1 MLFKYYSKFQM
12 ILMLIVILSTHLFA
26 QDKINKTFNEM
37 DNSAQMKRAFTKA
50 SSLTT
55 HSNIIFLH
63 HSTGRNVYNIGNVEE
78 WFGEY
83 NTTNNT
89 NFSINERDYPAT
101 PYPHDNY
108 PYDYWNLWITENEDG
123 TSRIPVCDSENP
135 NIECLDTLTSKYD
148 VIIFK
153 QCYPGA
159 AIGADTGSPNI
170 ASSSKRIENY
180 KLQYRA
186 LRREMDKYPYN
197 NFIIWTLVPLHRLA
211 TNPDQA
217 LRAKEFVDWVNNDFL
232 TEDDQ
237 DHSNIH
243 IFDFWGIVAEN
254 QENPPNGQVN
264 TLKYEYEGS
273 HTGSDSHPNNLA
285 SQTAGPIFSQFIV
298 DTILNAGT
306 YLRLSNGLPG
316 GVLKSGTTETLL
328 SVNTNIDSVCR
339 YSDSPATYTEMTNTF
354 ANTNATTHSTP
365 ITGLE
370 DEQSYAF
377 YIKCM
382 DTDNNTNT
390 NNYIIDFYVNSSN
403 PASEFDIRI
412 SNFIDD
418 AEEILSSG
426 SVGLA
431 SSDLEL
437 VFDAEPMAVGLRFND
452 VEIPKN
458 ALITNAYIQFTVDED
473 NSEDTSLIING
484 HASDNAPEF
493 TTIDFGITTRE
504 KTAATVQWDNV
515 HPWSGKGT
523 ISTDQRT
530 PDLKSIVQ
538 EIVNKNNWSIHN
550 AMAFIFTGSGKRVA
564 ISFDQNPG
572 KAPLLHVEFKTDQTQ
587 MNEITLSNLVATD
600 ITRESFNVSVDFE
613 GDNNSNAVVTLY
625 YCNNTASN
633 GCDPEAASSVQM
645 VRDNGFY
652 ATSVTGLV
660 SPGDDFNI
668 RMIAQDDDGVSGSP
682 LNSLINLTEADTTP
696 PSSVSNTNATNGN
709 ERSVISWT
717 NPGDNDFSGLIILQ
731 SESSIDSIPTNGNIY
746 NVNEMIGNAFVIY
759 NHSGTTHTV
768 RNLLNDITYYFKIF
782 AYDTSANYSQ
792 GIALSATPTAPQ
804 IFEGNR
810 LTERFGGSAAT
821 LDHPGVMKDT
831 WFSIYS
837 PSSGDVLY
845 HDYGKP
851 YEVAEGMA
859 RRNAV
864 YIDISSIPQG
874 THIFKAR
881 FVIQIE
887 PDYPLN
893 YNSYAEGL
901 SLYKI
906 TDPSGT
912 GLWVEDDLNASY
924 KNRTLQIPWTDQG
937 GTFAEVIDPTP
948 IDTVYGSMQKK
959 AFYFFDVTDLVQTW
973 VNHPQENMGVTFDDT
988 IPSDEKENPELRPY
1002 LEITYESINTDQPSQ
1017 PSNFNV
1023 FHRSGQNFMTWTEI
1037 DYDGYFYNMY
1047 YRIYRHTSPINSE
1060 NLNDA
1065 ELVGHVH
1072 QLSSFNAGRTEA
1084 RKRADSSYTTQHN
1097 YVINEDKNE
1106 LSDDTGLF
1114 VYNVTQE
1121 GNYYYAVTS
1130 VVEGNENRTDFSEE
1144 NSLNTPI
1151 TDAPGFPEAIL
1162 QGSSTH
1168 NGTIVQEFVHFT
1180 TASMNYRQGHGFNF
1194 MMNVSESYSSE
1205 NPTFLEIGLGGR
1217 STRYYGTYS
1226 GNGGIY
1232 IQPDTYMPPTDN
1244 VPWDGY
1250 EYDSLQTWWSGCS
1263 NTYKTQKGIKNGVF
1277 VPYTE
1282 NRILYYIEFAKNI
1295 YNIDENRIYLRGGSM
1310 GGTGTISLG
1319 LKHPEIFASLSA
1331 TVGCPNWKYN
1341 IDAVDENYVVIDEG
1355 WRLNGN
1361 ALWGT
1366 LEDNL
1371 LHENGTPIWNWMNA
1385 GWYAMTN
1392 VEKEMPFIEMNNGKK
1407 DGSVR
1412 HYAIP
1417 QFYEDMKNSKHGFA
1431 ARFYDGGHSGY
1442 GSIFTHRFATFVK
1455 NESFPALRNVS
1466 IDDNVG
1472 AIHEPT
1478 GIAIVTDF
1486 ESSLQIFDGDIEGT
1500 INGYYDIEW
1509 SRKLKQFDRVSDVD
1523 DMVDI
1528 SDRYEIALRLE
1539 GISDHNTAT
1548 MDITP
1553 RRLQHFDVIPGQVYY
1568 WENKQ
1573 LSTGQ
1578 IIQSGRI
1585 IADEYGLITVPGFS
1599 IEKSTWGNKLIIT
1612 PDQGHQEKPVIA
1624 LSESNINFQADEGG
1638 SNPPSQTIT
1647 VHNDGVGQL
1656 SWTATV
1662 SSHTSW
1668 INVVNA
1674 TGEHSNSFTIDI
1686 DIANL
1691 IDGQYNAQIEV
1702 IDENSSNSPQIVNV
1716 LLNIANVEGYLHTI
1730 NVSTVSQLQNA
1741 IGNMQ
1746 SNTQILV
1753 DDGHYPLSQI
1763 LVIGSGVQNVALK
1776 GKSGNRDDVVILA
1789 SGMENSA
1796 VEHAIMIRNAQ
1807 NVLIADLT
1815 IRDTYYHTIIIQG
1828 EQGATYPVLRNL
1840 HLIDSGEQFIKV
1852 TYGETGDHCDN
1863 GIVENC
1869 LIEYTDHARI
1879 HPYRN
1884 DYYTQGVD
1892 VHRGSNWI
1900 IRDNTFKNI
1909 RAPHDSDMLA
1919 GAAIIMWNQSKNTIV
1934 ERNRFL
1940 ECDIGIQFGNPGGA
1954 ENDHEFGIIRNNF
1967 FYRAPE
1973 STGDTGISLNRAR
1986 HSKVY
1991 NNTII
1996 LNNTFPWT
2004 IEYRFTN
2011 TYGEI
2016 VGDIRYNLSDG
2027 PILSRNDAPGSEIG
2041 NITTAENSWFK
2052 DSING
2057 DLHLTSSATDAIDN
2071 ALLLS
2076 EVMDDIDNDQRID
2089 PPDIGADE
2097 YVNDTPPQTNLLQ
2110 PSDLIY
2116 KGAFRLPG
2124 PSNGI
2129 SWSYAGGSSYGG
2141 GDMTYYPDGN
2151 SAMEDTD
2158 GYPGSIFGIGKA
2170 NDLNYISEISIPV
2183 PVISPDKDVNDL
2195 NTATTLQS
2203 FTDIRSFELGASTPT
2218 TTAIEYLP
2226 AQGDQET
2233 GKLYS
2238 SWGEYYQFSGGF
2250 LSQSWSELDLSNP
2263 QTKGGWYLGD
2273 GQHPHNMSIS
2283 GYMFTIP
2290 KDWSDSHTPG
2300 KLIVTGRY
2308 STAEFGAGPSLYAF
2322 GPWNHGNPPQ
2332 PDTQLDATCLMQY
2345 TFYERFNDYTG
2356 VDRWMGGA
2364 WLTSGK
2370 KSAVV
2375 LTGIKSI
2382 GDSWYGYENGTRMEE
2397 CSYHNPPG
2405 NVDCSVLGQR
2415 GWWAE
2420 DYEGRILFY
2429 NPDDFAAVVKGE
2441 KQPHDPQPYVVMN
2454 VDDYLFHL
2462 GTGNHEDARIGGASY
2477 DRERGY
2483 LYVFE
2488 FYGDGNKPLVHV
2500 WEIDKQD
2507 IIKQHTLSD
2516 AIQLLRMLSGF
2527 SYNIAMIRDI
2537 NLDNRI
2543 GLAEIIYVLQDI
2555 VKMSNME

>member
-1 MLFKYYSKFQM
+1 MLLKSFTKFQM
-12 ILMLIVILSTHLFA
+12 IIMLIVILSTNLLA
-26 QDKINKTFNEM
+26 QDNINKNPNEM
-37 DNSAQMKRAFTKA
+37 NKSTQTKRAVTKA
-50 SSLTT
+50 SPLTT
-55 HSNIIFLH
+55 NSSIIFLH

-78 WFGEY
+78 WFDEY
-83 NTTNNT
+83 NTNNNT
-89 NFSINERDYPAT
+89 NFSINEREYPAT

-108 PYDYWNLWITENEDG
+108 PYDYWNLWVTENEDS
-123 TSRIPVCDSENP
+123 TSRIPACDSENP
-135 NIECLDTLTSKYD
+135 SIECLDTLTSNYD

-159 AIGADTGSPNI
+159 AIAIDTGSPNI

-186 LRREMDKYPYN
+186 LRREMDKYPDN
-197 NFIIWTLVPLHRLA
+197 TFIVWTLVPLHRLA
-211 TNPDQA
+211 TNTSQA
-217 LRAKEFVDWVNNDFL
+217 SRAKEFVDWVKNDFL
-232 TEDDQ
+232 TEDNQ

-243 IFDFWGIVAEN
+243 IFDFWGIVAED

-264 TLKYEYEGS
+264 TIKYEYEGS

-306 YLRLSNGLPG
+306 NLRLSNGLPD
-316 GVLKSGTTETLL
+316 GVLPSGTTETLL
-328 SVNTNIDSVCR
+328 SLNTNIDSVCR
-339 YSDSPATYTEMTNTF
+339 YSDSPFTYTEMTNTF
-354 ANTNATTHSTP
+354 ANTNASTHSTP

-382 DTDNNTNT
+382 DADNNTNT
-390 NNYIIDFYVNSSN
+390 NNYSIDFYVNSSN
-403 PASEFDIRI
+403 PASEIDIRI

-473 NSEDTSLIING
+473 NSEDTSLIIHG
-484 HASDNAPEF
+484 HASDNSPIF
-493 TTIDFGITTRE
+493 STIDFGITTRE

-515 HPWSGKGT
+515 PPWSGKGT

-538 EIVNKNNWSIHN
+538 EIVNKDNWTIHN

-587 MNEITLSNLVATD
+587 TNDITLSNLVTTE
-600 ITRESFNVSVDFE
+600 ITPESFNVSVDFE
-613 GDNNSNAVVTLY
+613 GDDNSNAVVTLY
-625 YCNNTASN
+625 YCNNTVSN
-633 GCDPEAASSVQM
+633 GCDPEAAPSVHM
-645 VRDNGFY
+645 IRDNGFY
-652 ATSVTGLV
+652 ATSVSGLV
-660 SPGDDFNI
+660 SPGDVFNI
-668 RMIAQDDDGVSGSP
+668 RIIAQDVDGVSGSP
-682 LNSLINLTEADTTP
+682 LNSSLSLTESDTTP
-696 PSSVSNTNATNGN
+696 PFSVSNTKATNGN

-717 NPGDNDFSGLIILQ
+717 NPDDNDFSGVIILQ
-731 SESSIDSIPTNGNIY
+731 SESSINSIPTNGNIY

-768 RNLLNDITYYFKIF
+768 TNLLNDNTYYFKIF
-782 AYDTSANYSQ
+782 AYDTSANYAQ
-792 GIALSATPTAPQ
+792 GIALNATPTTPQ
-804 IFEGNR
+804 VVEGNR
-810 LTERFGGSAAT
+810 LTERFGGSAST
-821 LDHPGVMKDT
+821 LDHQDVMKDT

-837 PSSGDVLY
+837 PSSGNVLY

-864 YIDISSIPQG
+864 YIDVSNIPQG

-887 PDYPLN
+887 PDYPLS
-893 YNSYAEGL
+893 YNSYADGL

-906 TDPSGT
+906 TDPSAT

-924 KNRTLQIPWTDQG
+924 KNRTLQLPWTDQG
-937 GTFAEVIDPTP
+937 GSFADVIDPNP
-948 IDTVYGSMQKK
+948 IDTVYGTMQKK
-959 AFYFFDVTDLVQTW
+959 SFYFFDVTDLVQTW
-973 VNHPQENMGVTFDDT
+973 VNHPQENVGVTFDGT

-1002 LEITYESINTDQPSQ
+1002 LEITYEAINTDRPSQ
-1017 PSNFNV
+1017 PVNFNV

-1047 YRIYRHTSPINSE
+1047 YRIYRHTSPINNE

-1065 ELVGHVH
+1065 ELVGKVH

-1097 YVINEDKNE
+1097 YVINEGENE

-1114 VYNVTQE
+1114 VYNVPQE

-1144 NSLNTPI
+1144 NSLNAPI

-1162 QGSSTH
+1162 QGSTTH

-1194 MMNVSESYSSE
+1194 MMNVSGSYSSE

-1226 GNGGIY
+1226 SNGGIY

-1244 VPWDGY
+1244 APWDGY

-1282 NRILYYIEFAKNI
+1282 NRILYYIEFAKNK

-1366 LEDNL
+1366 LADNL

-1392 VEKEMPFIEMNNGKK
+1392 IEREMPFIEMNNGKK

-1442 GSIFTHRFATFVK
+1442 GSIFTPRFATIVK

-1466 IDDNVG
+1466 IDDKVG

-1486 ESSLQIFDGDIEGT
+1486 ESSLQLFDGDIEGT

-1509 SRKLKQFDRVSDVD
+1509 SRKLKQFDNVSDVD
-1523 DMVDI
+1523 DMVDLN
-1528 SDRYEIALRLE
+1528 DLYEVALRLE

-1553 RRLQHFDVIPGQVYY
+1553 RRLQNFDVAPGQTYY

-1573 LSTGQ
+1573 LSTGT
-1578 IIQSGRI
+1578 IVQSGTI

-1612 PDQGHQEKPVIA
+1612 ADQGHQE
-1624 LSESNINFQADEGG
+1624 
-1638 SNPPSQTIT
+1638 
-1647 VHNDGVGQL
+1647 
-1656 SWTATV
+1656 
-1662 SSHTSW
+1662 
-1668 INVVNA
+1668 
-1674 TGEHSNSFTIDI
+1674 
-1686 DIANL
+1686 
-1691 IDGQYNAQIEV
+1691 
-1702 IDENSSNSPQIVNV
+1702 
-1716 LLNIANVEGYLHTI
+1716 GYLHTV

-1741 IGNMQ
+1741 IASLQ

-1753 DDGHYPLSQI
+1753 DDGHYPLSRI
-1763 LVIGSGVQNVALK
+1763 LVIGNDVQNVALK
-1776 GKSGNRDDVVILA
+1776 GKSGNRDDVVIQA
-1789 SGMENSA
+1789 SGMEDSA

-1807 NVLIADLT
+1807 DVLIADLT
-1815 IRDTYYHTIIIQG
+1815 VRDTYYHTIMIQG
-1828 EQGATYPVLRNL
+1828 EQGATHPVLRNL

-1852 TYGETGDHCDN
+1852 TYAATGEHCDN

-1869 LIEYTDHARI
+1869 LIEYTDNARI

-1900 IRDNTFKNI
+1900 IRDNIFKNI
-1909 RAPHDSDMLA
+1909 RAPHDSGMLA

-1986 HSKVY
+1986 NSKVY

-2004 IEYRFTN
+2004 IEYRFNN

-2041 NITTAENSWFK
+2041 NITTAESTWFK
-2052 DSING
+2052 DSMNG
-2057 DLHLTSSATDAIDN
+2057 DLHLVSSATDAIDN
-2071 ALLLS
+2071 ALLLP
-2076 EVMDDIDNDQRID
+2076 EVMDDIDNDQRIA

-2097 YVNDTPPQTNLLQ
+2097 YLDDTPPPQTDLIQ

-2129 SWSYAGGSSYGG
+2129 SWGYAGGSSYGG
-2141 GDMTYYPDGN
+2141 GDMTYYPDGD
-2151 SAMEDTD
+2151 SAQEDTD

-2170 NDLNYISEISIPV
+2170 YDLNYVSEISIPV

-2195 NTATTLQS
+2195 NTATTLQP

-2226 AQGDQET
+2226 AQVDQET

-2263 QTKGGWYLGD
+2263 QTKGGWFLGD
-2273 GQHPHNMSIS
+2273 GQIPHNMSIS

-2290 KDWSDSHTPG
+2290 KDWSDIHTPG
-2300 KLIVTGRY
+2300 KLLVTGRY
-2308 STAEFGAGPSLYAF
+2308 STAEFGSGPSLYAF
-2322 GPWNHGNPPQ
+2322 GPWNHGNPPE

-2345 TFYERFNDYTG
+2345 TFNERFNDYTG

-2397 CSYHNPPG
+2397 CTYHNPPG

-2420 DYEGRILFY
+2420 DYDGRILFY

-2441 KQPHDPQPYVVMN
+2441 KQPYEPQPYVVIN

-2500 WEIDKQD
+2500 WEVDKKD
-2507 IIKQHTLSD
+2507 KIKHTLSD
-2516 AIQLLRMLSGF
+2516 AIHLLRMLSGF
-2527 SYNIAMIRDI
+2527 SDNAAMVRDI
-2537 NLDNRI
+2537 NFDSRV
-2543 GLAEIIYVLQDI
+2543 GLAEMIYVLQDI
-2555 VKMSNME
+2555 VKMSNMEEE

>member
-1 MLFKYYSKFQM
+1 
-12 ILMLIVILSTHLFA
+12 
-26 QDKINKTFNEM
+26 
-37 DNSAQMKRAFTKA
+37 
-50 SSLTT
+50 
-55 HSNIIFLH
+55 
-63 HSTGRNVYNIGNVEE
+63 
-78 WFGEY
+78 
-83 NTTNNT
+83 
-89 NFSINERDYPAT
+89 
-101 PYPHDNY
+101 
-108 PYDYWNLWITENEDG
+108 
-123 TSRIPVCDSENP
+123 
-135 NIECLDTLTSKYD
+135 
-148 VIIFK
+148 
-153 QCYPGA
+153 
-159 AIGADTGSPNI
+159 
-170 ASSSKRIENY
+170 
-180 KLQYRA
+180 
-186 LRREMDKYPYN
+186 
-197 NFIIWTLVPLHRLA
+197 
-211 TNPDQA
+211 
-217 LRAKEFVDWVNNDFL
+217 
-232 TEDDQ
+232 
-237 DHSNIH
+237 
-243 IFDFWGIVAEN
+243 
-254 QENPPNGQVN
+254 
-264 TLKYEYEGS
+264 
-273 HTGSDSHPNNLA
+273 
-285 SQTAGPIFSQFIV
+285 
-298 DTILNAGT
+298 
-306 YLRLSNGLPG
+306 
-316 GVLKSGTTETLL
+316 
-328 SVNTNIDSVCR
+328 
-339 YSDSPATYTEMTNTF
+339 MTNTF
-354 ANTNATTHSTP
+354 ANTDATTHSTP
-365 ITGLE
+365 ITGL
-370 DEQSYAF
+370 QNGQYYSF
-377 YIKCM
+377 YIKCQ
-382 DTDNNTNT
+382 DEDNNTNADD
-390 NNYIIDFYVNSSN
+390 YIIDFNVEPSN
-403 PASEFDIRI
+403 PASEINVRI

-437 VFDAEPMAVGLRFND
+437 VFDVEPMAVGLRFND

-515 HPWSGKGT
+515 PPWSGKGT

-538 EIVNKNNWSIHN
+538 EIVNNDNWSIHN

-572 KAPLLHVEFKTDQTQ
+572 KAPLLHVAFKTDQTQ
-587 MNEITLSNLVATD
+587 TNYITLSNLVTTD
-600 ITRESFNVSVDFE
+600 ITREGFEVSADFE
-613 GDNNSNAVVTLY
+613 GDDNSNALVTLY
-625 YCNNTASN
+625 YCNNTVSN
-633 GCDPEAASSVQM
+633 GCDPETASSVHM
-645 VRDNGFY
+645 IRNNGFY
-652 ATSVTGLV
+652 ETSVSGLV

-668 RMIAQDDDGVSGSP
+668 RIIAQDVDGIFGSP
-682 LNSLINLTEADTTP
+682 LNSRLSLAEADTTP
-696 PSSVSNTNATNGN
+696 PFSVSNANATNGN
-709 ERSVISWT
+709 ERSVLSWT
-717 NPGDNDFSGLIILQ
+717 NPDDNDFSGVIILQ
-731 SESSIDSIPTNGNIY
+731 SESSINSIPTNGNIY
-746 NVNEMIGNAFVIY
+746 NVNDMIGNAFVIY

-768 RNLLNDITYYFKIF
+768 TNLLNDTTYYFKIF
-782 AYDTSANYSQ
+782 AYDTSANYAQ
-792 GIALSATPTAPQ
+792 GIALNATPTAPQ
-804 IFEGNR
+804 IVEGHR
-810 LTERFGGSAAT
+810 LTERFGGSAST
-821 LDHPGVMKDT
+821 LDHQDVMKDT

-837 PSSGDVLY
+837 PSSGEVLY

-851 YEVAEGMA
+851 YDVAEGMA

-887 PDYPLN
+887 PDYPLS

-912 GLWVEDDLNASY
+912 GLWVEDDLNVSY
-924 KNRTLQIPWTDQG
+924 KNRTLQLPWTDQG
-937 GTFAEVIDPTP
+937 GSFADVIDPNP
-948 IDTVYGSMQKK
+948 IDTVYGTMQKK
-959 AFYFFDVTDLVQTW
+959 SFYFFDVTDLVQTW
-973 VNHPQENMGVTFDDT
+973 VNHPQENIGVTFDGT

-1002 LEITYESINTDQPSQ
+1002 LEITYEAINTDRPSQ

-1047 YRIYRHTSPINSE
+1047 YRIYRHTSPINNE

-1065 ELVGHVH
+1065 ELVGKVH
-1072 QLSSFNAGRTEA
+1072 QLSSYNAGRTEA

-1097 YVINEDKNE
+1097 YIINEGEDE

-1114 VYNVTQE
+1114 VYNVPQE

-1130 VVEGNENRTDFSEE
+1130 VVEGNENRTDFSDE
-1144 NSLNTPI
+1144 NSLNAPI

-1162 QGSSTH
+1162 QGSTTH

-1194 MMNVSESYSSE
+1194 MMNVSGSYSSE
-1205 NPTFLEIGLGGR
+1205 NPTFLEVGLGGR

-1232 IQPDTYMPPTDN
+1232 IQPDTYMPPTEN
-1244 VPWDGY
+1244 APWDGY
-1250 EYDSLQTWWSGCS
+1250 EYDPLQTWWSGCS

-1282 NRILYYIEFAKNI
+1282 NRILYYIEFAKTK

-1310 GGTGTISLG
+1310 GGTGTMSLG

-1361 ALWGT
+1361 GLWGT

-1371 LHENGTPIWNWMNA
+1371 LHENGTPIWDWMNA
-1385 GWYAMTN
+1385 GWYAMN
-1392 VEKEMPFIEMNNGKK
+1392 NIEREMPFIEMNNGKK
-1407 DGSVR
+1407 DDSVR

-1442 GSIFTHRFATFVK
+1442 GSIFTPRFATFVK

-1509 SRKLKQFDRVSDVD
+1509 SRKLKEFDHVSDVD
-1523 DMVDI
+1523 DMIDLD
-1528 SDRYEIALRLE
+1528 DRYEIALRLE

-1553 RRLQHFDVIPGQVYY
+1553 RRLQHFDVIPAQTCY

-1573 LSTGQ
+1573 LSTGN
-1578 IIQSGRI
+1578 IVQSGTI

-1612 PDQGHQEKPVIA
+1612 ADQGHQEKPVIA
-1624 LSESNINFQADEGG
+1624 LSENNLNFQADEGG

-1647 VHNDGVGQL
+1647 VHNNGFGQL
-1656 SWTATV
+1656 SWAATV
-1662 SSHTSW
+1662 SSQTSW
-1668 INVVNA
+1668 INLINA
-1674 TGEHSNSFTIDI
+1674 TGEDSDSFTIDI
-1686 DIANL
+1686 DISNL
-1691 IDGQYNAQIEV
+1691 IDGQYHAQIEV
-1702 IDENSSNSPQIVNV
+1702 IDENASNSPQIINV
-1716 LLNIANVEGYLHTI
+1716 LLNIANVEGYLYTV

-1741 IGNMQ
+1741 IGSLQ

-1753 DDGHYPLSQI
+1753 DDGHYPLSRI
-1763 LVIGSGVQNVALK
+1763 LVIGNGVQNVALK
-1776 GKSGNRDDVVILA
+1776 GKSGNRDDVVIQA
-1789 SGMENSA
+1789 SGMEDSA

-1807 NVLIADLT
+1807 DVLIADLT
-1815 IRDTYYHTIIIQG
+1815 VRDTYYHTIMIQG
-1828 EQGATYPVLRNL
+1828 EQGAAHPVLRNL

-1852 TYGETGDHCDN
+1852 TYGETGEHCDN

-1900 IRDNTFKNI
+1900 IRDNIFRNI
-1909 RAPHDSDMLA
+1909 RAPHDSGMLA

-1986 HSKVY
+1986 NSKVY

-2004 IEYRFTN
+2004 IEYRYTN

-2041 NITTAENSWFK
+2041 NITTAESTWFK

-2057 DLHLTSSATDAIDN
+2057 DLHLVSTATDAIDN
-2071 ALLLS
+2071 ALLLP
-2076 EVMDDIDNDQRID
+2076 EVMDDIDNDQRIGL
-2089 PPDIGADE
+2089 PDIGADE
-2097 YVNDTPPQTNLLQ
+2097 YLDDTPPPQTHLLQ

-2141 GDMTYYPDGN
+2141 GDMTYYPDGD
-2151 SAMEDTD
+2151 SAQEDTD

-2170 NDLNYISEISIPV
+2170 YDLNYISEISIPA

-2195 NTATTLQS
+2195 NTATTLQP

-2218 TTAIEYLP
+2218 TTGIEYLP

-2263 QTKGGWYLGD
+2263 QTHGGWYLGD
-2273 GQHPHNMSIS
+2273 GQTPHNMSIS

-2290 KDWSDSHTPG
+2290 KDWSDIHTPG
-2300 KLIVTGRY
+2300 KLLVTGRY

-2322 GPWNHGNPPQ
+2322 GPWNHGNPPE
-2332 PDTQLDATCLMQY
+2332 PETQLDATCLMQY
-2345 TFYERFNDYTG
+2345 TFYERLNDYTG

-2397 CSYHNPPG
+2397 CTYHNPPG
-2405 NVDCSVLGQR
+2405 NVDCTVLGQR

-2420 DYEGRILFY
+2420 DYDGRILFY

-2441 KQPHDPQPYVVMN
+2441 KQPYEPQPYVVMN

-2462 GTGNHEDARIGGASY
+2462 GTGNNEDSRIGGASY
-2477 DRERGY
+2477 DREHGY

-2488 FYGDGNKPLVHV
+2488 LHGDGNKPLVHV

-2507 IIKQHTLSD
+2507 KIKHTLSD
-2516 AIQLLRMLSGF
+2516 AIHLLRMLSGF
-2527 SYNIAMIRDI
+2527 SDNAEMVRDI
-2537 NLDNRI
+2537 NLDSRV